1 MGATATATLLAML
14 VLPRLS
20 QPSLLVESTV
30 VCMAPPTIP
39 QLPTLTSTPL
49 PSPTCTLRSQLSP
62 TLTFKSLP
70 SPTSMRRSQLSL
82 TLMSRSPL
90 SPTCMR
96 RSQLSPTSMS
106 RSPLSPTLMSRSL
119 PSLTSTRSPL
129 PWLLQSSPVT
139 LLSQLQLTPTTTPL
153 SQLLTPTTTLPTQ
166 LSTPTT
172 PTMFLPPTSPTTAIT
187 LHRLWL
193 SKLAD

>member
-1 MGATATATLLAML
+1 MGLAML

-20 QPSLLVESTV
+20 PLPSLLVECTV
-30 VCMAPPTIP
+30 GCMAPPTTP

-70 SPTSMRRSQLSL
+70 SPTSMW
-82 TLMSRSPL
+82 
-90 SPTCMR
+90 
-96 RSQLSPTSMS
+96 

-119 PSLTSTRSPL
+119 PSPTSTRSPL
-129 PWLLQSSPVT
+129 PLLPQSSPVT

-166 LSTPTT
+166 LLTPTTMELSTPST

-193 SKLAD
+193 SKLADQTT